1 MREVALGPG
10 GYVEGVANAC
20 TRRVDR
26 TVTDGQE
33 GNSGS
38 GRRHQ
43 RGAGTRHGML
53 PWEGVGPLEEPINQ
67 GESLIPRRRRTPEFV
82 PNSSTSRN
90 TARGRD
96 ETPWSSGNLIEN
108 AEPSQNASGEPTRR
122 AQPKRFGEAGSSFGF
137 QRRVHEHDVGR
148 VGCQGRD
155 VGRP

>member
-1 MREVALGPG
+1 MEGSSEARGTTKQCPLGAKSRTPRACEAVVKEPGPCVCIVALGPG
-10 GYVEGVANAC
+10 GHVEGVANAC

-67 GESLIPRRRRTPEFV
+67 GESLIPRRRRTPEFL
-82 PNSSTSRN
+82 PNRSTSCN
-90 TARGRD
+90 PARGRD
-96 ETPWSSGNLIEN
+96 KASRSTRNLKEN
-108 AEPSQNASGEPTRR
+108 SEPS
-122 AQPKRFGEAGSSFGF
+122 
-137 QRRVHEHDVGR
+137 
-148 VGCQGRD
+148 
-155 VGRP
+155 